1 MSPPFDFI
9 SIPIFNFFLQ
19 KLVSSLGFGL
29 IVQGFSSES
38 IYGTGSIGSL
48 KLIISIFFELLYT
61 RIVLLFVGVVLLSI
75 SVF

>member
-48 KLIISIFFELLYT
+48 KLIISIFFSKLLYT
-61 RIVLLFVGVVLLSI
+61 GILLVVLLLCI
-75 SVF
+75 DVF